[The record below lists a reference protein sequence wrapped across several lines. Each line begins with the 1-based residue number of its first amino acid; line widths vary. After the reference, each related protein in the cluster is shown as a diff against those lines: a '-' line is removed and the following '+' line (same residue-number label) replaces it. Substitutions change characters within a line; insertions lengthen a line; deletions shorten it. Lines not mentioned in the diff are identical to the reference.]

1 MLPLGLWL
9 TAVFALLSESL
20 NHVYEQEKEGDPP
33 QPLES
38 LILEAW
44 PRKGSLCLGGASHA
58 FLGPT
63 AWLIGSWHAAEG
75 PYA

>member
-1 MLPLGLWL
+1 M
-9 TAVFALLSESL
+9 FALLSKSL

-33 QPLES
+33 HPQPLES
-38 LILEAW
+38 LILEVW
-44 PRKGSLCLGGASHA
+44 PRKGSLCRGGVGHA

-63 AWLIGSWHAAEG
+63 AWQIGSWHAAEV